1 MKVAKTLYLSRLFNL
16 LNPSNPLTNTFHG
29 VDSDSNS
36 LGGTIFKATYSVAFL
51 VLKFLSMHY
60 YCILASVKQEIAI
73 ISTF

>member
-36 LGGTIFKATYSVAFL
+36 LGEGLRAKAD
-51 VLKFLSMHY
+51 
-60 YCILASVKQEIAI
+60 
-73 ISTF
+73 